1 MVHCAAIN
9 CTNSSSKRSD
19 NTFSFFKLPKDPN
32 RRKVWIAKSKR
43 ANLPKD
49 ENLHVCHEH
58 FEENCFQLDLRVK
71 YLGENTLEIPH
82 PQWWSV
88 VISTLSLG
96 WWNVLWNSELYSVHY
111 YYTYL
116 ILVFNQDPLPWC
128 ISN

>member
-32 RRKVWIAKSKR
+32 RRKVWIAKLKR
-43 ANLPKD
+43 ANSPKD

-71 YLGENTLEIPH
+71 YLGENPSSTVMISSYFDPVIRLMKYLVKLRIVLSSLLLYVFYTCV
-82 PQWWSV
+82 QLASV
-88 VISTLSLG
+88 TMV
-96 WWNVLWNSELYSVHY
+96 Y
-111 YYTYL
+111 
-116 ILVFNQDPLPWC
+116 F
-128 ISN
+128 